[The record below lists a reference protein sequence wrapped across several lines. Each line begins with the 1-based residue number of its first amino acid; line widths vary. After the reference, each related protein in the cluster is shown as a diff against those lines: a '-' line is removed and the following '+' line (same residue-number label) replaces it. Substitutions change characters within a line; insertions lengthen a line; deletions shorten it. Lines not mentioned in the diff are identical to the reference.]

1 MLDLRYWWGEQLHSA
16 DKTESLRLSVGGSP
30 HPVIFLLL
38 NLPFGI
44 TTGYIIVAVPF
55 LATRAGLPVLTAAS
69 IVSFAITPKAWK
81 IFWSPLA
88 DMGFT
93 LKTWYS
99 IGAAIA
105 GGMLLLQSLMPLTRS
120 TMVFITAAL
129 FVAEFGSS
137 LLSPSIGGLM
147 AETVPERLKGRA
159 AGWYQLG
166 GKVGRGFGGGGGLW
180 LALHFTTPA
189 AAGFVLGLVC
199 FACITGLL
207 FLHESGRRL
216 SASAVQ
222 RILDVGR
229 ELWHMVRTR
238 EGALVLAL
246 AASPIGVSGVDNFWS
261 GIAREWGASA
271 RSVVLV
277 TGFASAA
284 VSSLGCLLCGWWAD
298 RKDRRYVYL
307 LTGALLAFTSAV
319 LALLPRVPSVF
330 IGGTLV
336 HRMMVGMCDVALS
349 ALVLNVIG
357 CSKAAATK
365 FSVFGGMGNVSEIY
379 MTMTS
384 GWTHDRWS
392 TATMLIVEA
401 VLGLVS
407 IAFAAWFLRRSNI
420 SENTAATQVAT
431 ADSSCS

>member
-1 MLDLRYWWGEQLHSA
+1 MGERLHSA
-16 DKTESLRLSVGGSP
+16 DQAELSRHSVRESP
-30 HPVIFLLL
+30 HPIIFLLL

-44 TTGYIIVAVPF
+44 TTGYITVAVPF
-55 LATRAGLPVLTAAS
+55 LVTRAGLPVLTAAS

-99 IGAAIA
+99 IGAATA
-105 GGMLLLQSLMPLTRS
+105 GGMLLLQSLVPLTRS
-120 TMVFITAAL
+120 TMVLITAAL

-147 AETVPERLKGRA
+147 ADAVPERLKGRA

-166 GKVGRGFGGGGGLW
+166 GKVGRGFGGGAGLW
-180 LALHFTTPA
+180 LALHSTTPA

-207 FLHESGRRL
+207 FLHESERRL

-222 RILDVGR
+222 RILDLGR
-229 ELWHMVRTR
+229 ELWQMARTR
-238 EGALVLAL
+238 EGAVVLAL
-246 AASPIGVSGVDNFWS
+246 SLSPIGVSGVDNFWS
-261 GIAREWGASA
+261 GIAHEWGASA

-277 TGFASAA
+277 TGFAGAG
-284 VSSLGCLLCGWWAD
+284 VSSLGCLLAGWWAD

-307 LTGALLAFTSAV
+307 ATGALLAFTSAV
-319 LALLPRVPSVF
+319 LAILPRVPSVF
-330 IGGTLV
+330 MGGTLV
-336 HRMMVGMCDVALS
+336 QRMMVGMCDVALS

-357 CSKAAATK
+357 RSNAAATK
-365 FSVFGGMGNVSEIY
+365 FGVVMGMGNVSEIY

-384 GWTHDRWS
+384 GWTHDRWN
-392 TATMLIVEA
+392 TATMLIIEA
-401 VLGLVS
+401 VIGLVS
-407 IAFAAWFLRRSNI
+407 IALAAWLFRRSRM
-420 SENTAATQVAT
+420 ENPGTPQVAT
-431 ADSSCS
+431 AD

>member
-1 MLDLRYWWGEQLHSA
+1 MPPAG
-16 DKTESLRLSVGGSP
+16 KSP

-55 LATRAGLPVLTAAS
+55 LITRAGLPVLTAAS
-69 IVSFAITPKAWK
+69 IVSIAITPKAWK
-81 IFWSPLA
+81 IVWSPLA
-88 DMGFT
+88 DLGFT

-99 IGAAIA
+99 IGAATA
-105 GGMLLLQSLMPLTRS
+105 GCMLLLQGMVPLTRS
-120 TMVFITAAL
+120 TLVFITTAL
-129 FVAEFGSS
+129 FAAEFGSS

-147 AETVPERLKGRA
+147 ADTVPENLKGQA

-166 GKVGRGFGGGGGLW
+166 GKVGRGFGGGVGLW
-180 LALHFTTPA
+180 LALHFTTPV

-199 FACITGLL
+199 FACIAGLMS
-207 FLHESGRRL
+207 LHESERRF
-216 SASAVQ
+216 SSGAVQ

-229 ELWHMVRTR
+229 ELWHMARTR
-238 EGALVLAL
+238 EGAIVLGL

-261 GIAREWGASA
+261 GIAHEWGASA
-271 RSVVLV
+271 RSIVLV

-284 VSSLGCLLCGWWAD
+284 VGSLGCLLCGWWAD

-307 LTGALLAFTSAV
+307 ATGALLALTSAV

-330 IGGTLV
+330 VGGTLV

-349 ALVLNVIG
+349 ALVLSLIG
-357 CSKAAATK
+357 RSKAAATK
-365 FSVFGGMGNVSEIY
+365 FAIFGGMGNVSEIY

-384 GWTHDRWS
+384 GWTHDRWT
-392 TATMLIVEA
+392 TATMLMVEA
-401 VLGLVS
+401 VLGLFS
-407 IAFAAWFLRRSNI
+407 IAIAAWFLRRFRAV
-420 SENTAATQVAT
+420 ENAAVPRMAS
-431 ADSSCS
+431 AN